1 MPTLKDIAQLT
12 GYSMATVSRVINRQG
27 RVSEKTKQH
36 IEQVAS
42 DIGFTRDNNKR
53 LKINSGTPSI
63 GVVINRIS
71 SPFYSLL
78 AQNVEDVGRE
88 HNRHLM
94 LCTSGY
100 EAREEQKA
108 IDFLLAHGC
117 RHIVIHSKALSDNV
131 LESICHKHPGVVLIG
146 RNIEAVRERCVW
158 LDSQSGT
165 YQATQHLIN
174 IGHRRIGFI
183 NLAFD
188 CDDKHSR
195 LQGYLNA
202 MKDNDLP
209 VESGWVQDADWLEVG
224 GRNAARQLLSQGLP
238 VTALLAFND
247 VYAASALREFQ
258 SRGVQVPAQLS
269 IIGFD
274 DVMPQ
279 CYFSPALTTLK
290 HPIAAMARKAA
301 LLALTGDYARHP
313 QGHCYYPTL
322 IHRESV
328 APCADATAERKKITS
343 K

>member
-1 MPTLKDIAQLT
+1 MPTLKEIAEIT

-27 RVSEKTKQH
+27 HVSEKTKLH
-36 IEQVAS
+36 IEKTAKE
-42 DIGFTRDNNKR
+42 IGFTRENNNR

-78 AQNVEDVGRE
+78 AQSVEEVGRE

-94 LCTSGY
+94 LCSSGY
-100 EAREEQKA
+100 DANEEQKA
-108 IDFLLAHGC
+108 IDFLLSHGC
-117 RHIVIHSKALSDNV
+117 RHIVLHSKALSDSA
-131 LESICHKHPGVVLIG
+131 LEGICRQHSDVVLIG
-146 RNIEAVRERCVW
+146 RHVEAVQERCVW
-158 LDSQSGT
+158 LDSQAGT

-174 IGHRRIGFI
+174 LGHRRIGFI

-188 CDDKHSR
+188 CDDKHNR
-195 LQGYLNA
+195 LAGYLNA
-202 MKDNDLP
+202 MKDNGLMVDP
-209 VESGWVQDADWLEVG
+209 DWVQNADWVEVG
-224 GRNAARQLLSQGLP
+224 GRNAARKLLSQGLP

-258 SRGVQVPAQLS
+258 SRGVQIPAQLS

-290 HPIAAMARKAA
+290 YPIAVMARKAA
-301 LLALTGDYARHP
+301 LLSLTGNYAQFP
-313 QGHCYYPTL
+313 QGQCYYPTL

-328 APCADATAERKKITS
+328 APYQHEHCV
-343 K
+343 